1 MLVLFIS
8 IQDYSF
14 GFNRLVIDHS
24 RQLSAY
30 RDDVL
35 HDLLIGLGELSWN
48 LSFSRGSVVDCWSR
62 VSVHFFVQL
71 VARQVNIVVVYHF
84 WQDFSFSDKV
94 FQDLLVGRGKFF

>member
-1 MLVLFIS
+1 M
-8 IQDYSF
+8 
-14 GFNRLVIDHS
+14 
-24 RQLSAY
+24 
-30 RDDVL
+30 
-35 HDLLIGLGELSWN
+35 
-48 LSFSRGSVVDCWSR
+48 VDCWSR